1 MDVLIFGPSSSSGM
15 VFEDVD
21 KNVHILLFYLLDK
34 MDSLFE
40 DDDQDDKVVVR
51 TEVSLISWGG
61 EEAR

>member
-1 MDVLIFGPSSSSGM
+1 M

>member
-1 MDVLIFGPSSSSGM
+1 MDIWIFFFKSI
-15 VFEDVD
+15 VFEDDD
-21 KNVHILLFYLLDK
+21 KNVHIMLFYLLDK

-40 DDDQDDKVVVR
+40 DDDQDNKELVR